1 MMVWSIN
8 LLVLAIGFL
17 IVGMIK
23 PHWILFWMEKPK
35 RIAIIILSVVLFMAA
50 AVMFGEA
57 NKEKQQK
64 NSTQAEEPTP
74 NKVDM
79 TPTAE
84 TVKKEQSQI
93 KIDMAPT
100 VDAVKKEEAK

>member
-57 NKEKQQK
+57 NKEKQGE
-64 NSTQAEEPTP
+64 STTQTEELSQ
-74 NKVDM
+74 NKADTV
-79 TPTAE
+79 P
-84 TVKKEQSQI
+84 TVKVE
-93 KIDMAPT
+93 
-100 VDAVKKEEAK
+100 VVKEEE

>member
-8 LLVLAIGFL
+8 LLVLAIGIL

-64 NSTQAEEPTP
+64 STTQIEELSPKTTD
-74 NKVDM
+74 KV
-79 TPTAE
+79 P
-84 TVKKEQSQI
+84 TVKVE
-93 KIDMAPT
+93 
-100 VDAVKKEEAK
+100 AVNEEKKEGE

>member
-35 RIAIIILSVVLFMAA
+35 RMAIIILSSVLLMVA

-57 NKEKQQK
+57 NKEKQQQ
-64 NSTQAEEPTP
+64 SATQTEELSQ
-74 NKVDM
+74 NKADTV
-79 TPTAE
+79 P
-84 TVKKEQSQI
+84 TVKVE
-93 KIDMAPT
+93 
-100 VDAVKKEEAK
+100 AVKEEEEKKEGE

>member
-64 NSTQAEEPTP
+64 STTQIEELSPKTTD
-74 NKVDM
+74 KV
-79 TPTAE
+79 P
-84 TVKKEQSQI
+84 TVKVE
-93 KIDMAPT
+93 
-100 VDAVKKEEAK
+100 AVNEEKKEGE

>member
-8 LLVLAIGFL
+8 LLVLAVGIL

-35 RIAIIILSVVLFMAA
+35 RITIIILSVVLFMAA

-64 NSTQAEEPTP
+64 STTQIEELSPKTTD
-74 NKVDM
+74 KV
-79 TPTAE
+79 P
-84 TVKKEQSQI
+84 TVKVE
-93 KIDMAPT
+93 
-100 VDAVKKEEAK
+100 AVNEEKKEGE